1 MPDQTPETST
11 TEAPAVEATEGAT
24 PDQAEPQLED
34 AGKKALD
41 AERKARRDAEK
52 AAKAVT
58 AELDALRKQSM
69 SDTDRAVA
77 EARDAGRAEALAEVA
92 ADRVSD
98 AVRVAAAGR
107 SVDVDALLEGLDR
120 GRFVSDGQPDREAIQ
135 EWVDRVAPATEQT
148 PQPVDLGQGVRSTM
162 PLNGDGIENS
172 LKQALGIS

>member
-11 TEAPAVEATEGAT
+11 DTAAETETEQGAT
-24 PDQAEPQLED
+24 PEPVELED

-52 AAKAVT
+52 AAKTAA

-69 SDTDRAVA
+69 SEQERAVA

-92 ADRVSD
+92 ADRVDD
-98 AVRVAAAGR
+98 AVRAAAAGK

-120 GRFVSDGQPDREAIQ
+120 NRFVSDGQPDREAIQ
-135 EWVDRVAPATEQT
+135 GWIDRVAPAATQAT
-148 PQPVDLGQGVRSTM
+148 PTVDLGQGVRNTM
-162 PLNGDGIENS
+162 PLNGDGIE
-172 LKQALGIS
+172 QALRRAVGMS